1 MDSRSTPSANFVFLL
16 ETAGWVGDA
25 DVDFAIE
32 AAEAAECGVD
42 GVGPVGR
49 GHDHDIA
56 ARLHSVHQGQEL
68 GDNPSFD
75 FSVGLVSLGSDFI
88 CLIDKDDCGRLLF
101 RLFEG
106 FPQIGLG
113 LAGHLTHDFR
123 SVRGRK
129 KKAPISLATARLS
142 ESY

>member
-1 MDSRSTPSANFVFLL
+1 MDLQDL
-16 ETAGWVGDA
+16 ETAGWVGDV

-32 AAEAAECGVD
+32 AAEAAECRVD
-42 GVGPVGR
+42 GVGPVG
-49 GHDHDIA
+49 GHDIA

-123 SVRGRK
+123 SVYEGK
-129 KKAPISLATARLS
+129 KIRHPSR
-142 ESY
+142 